1 MFLYLK
7 EIMTIINIVI
17 ISINNLFIL
26 VNIIKDDNPPISDDI
41 IILL

>member
-17 ISINNLFIL
+17 NSINNLFIL
-26 VNIIKDDNPPISDDI
+26 VNIIKDDNPPKSDDI

>member
-17 ISINNLFIL
+17 NSINNLFIL
-26 VNIIKDDNPPISDDI
+26 VNIIKDDKPPINDDI